1 MKLIKLKLNC
11 ITLKQFLIKKN
22 PGGIVP
28 IIEYL
33 PTTPSPS
40 PPPPNPAPFSLMTSW
55 QWCSVKLITDLFT
68 SHILAVKAVSL
79 QQYNLCTGSHF
90 LVIFPMIQT
99 YRLLIHTFIK
109 IKFTRCRHVIFA
121 HILDLIKV

>member
-40 PPPPNPAPFSLMTSW
+40 PPPNPAPFSLMTS
-55 QWCSVKLITDLFT
+55 
-68 SHILAVKAVSL
+68 
-79 QQYNLCTGSHF
+79 
-90 LVIFPMIQT
+90 
-99 YRLLIHTFIK
+99 
-109 IKFTRCRHVIFA
+109 
-121 HILDLIKV
+121 